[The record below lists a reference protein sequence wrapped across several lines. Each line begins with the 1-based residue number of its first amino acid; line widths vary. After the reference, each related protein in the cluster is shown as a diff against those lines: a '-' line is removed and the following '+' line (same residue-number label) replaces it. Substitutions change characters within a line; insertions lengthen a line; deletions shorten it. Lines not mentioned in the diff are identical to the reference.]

1 MSTNHTNHTNK
12 GPVLLLPAKE
22 ARPAQGRSI
31 LRGSVPGGLS
41 PFVWFVWFVDKISGR
56 AAYSPS
62 SRSRA
67 SSGSMI
73 GAPSR
78 MG

>member
-1 MSTNHTNHTNK
+1 MLAAVQRDH
-12 GPVLLLPAKE
+12 PL
-22 ARPAQGRSI
+22 
-31 LRGSVPGGLS
+31 
-41 PFVWFVWFVDKISGR
+41 FVWFVDRKDGV

-67 SSGSMI
+67 SSGSMM